1 MDVVPM
7 DGRDP
12 GHLAVLDALRP
23 KLTVVIADDDIG
35 TRIGVR
41 RVLEAAGLR
50 VLADASHG
58 SQAIAA
64 ALAHAPDICLLATQ
78 IPGNGIFAAEQ
89 IRKALP
95 ATKIVMLSAQERE
108 EEMFAALRA
117 GADGYVSKA
126 ISAVRLVSTIRG
138 LANGEAALSRR
149 MTARLVA
156 EFWGRGSRRRLQI
169 TVAGQPVDLTAR
181 EFEILEEMRR
191 DEPTAKI
198 AEHFRISEV
207 TVRRHISAIVHKLG
221 AADRRGA
228 IELLEAG

>member
-1 MDVVPM
+1 M

-12 GHLAVLDALRP
+12 GHLAVLDELAL

-50 VLADASHG
+50 VLADVSDA
-58 SQAIAA
+58 SQAVAA
-64 ALAHAPDICLLATQ
+64 ALANAPDICLLATQ
-78 IPGNGIFAAEQ
+78 LPGNGIFAAEQ

-95 ATKIVMLSAQERE
+95 PTKIVMLSAHERE

-117 GADGYVSKA
+117 GADGYVPKA
-126 ISAVRLVSTIRG
+126 IPAARLVSTMRG

-156 EFWGRGSRRRLQI
+156 EFWGRGSQRRLQL

-181 EFEILEEMRR
+181 EFEILERMRR

-207 TVRRHISAIVHKLG
+207 TVRRHISAIVRKLG
-221 AADRRGA
+221 ARDRRGA
-228 IELLEAG
+228 IQLLKAS